1 MADSSTETKKKL
13 LESAKKEFLEKGFT
27 GASLRTIAANAG
39 VTTGAM
45 YRHFKDKNAFFCALV
60 DDAIAATKQTIMLAD
75 PKNHENLTP
84 EQMQEH
90 MDFEKKSTDDF
101 LNYMYE
107 NFDAFTLLFRKSAG
121 STHEHFQEDICDLYT
136 KNCEKTFAWMYEQKI
151 ATKQVSPMTI
161 HFMASTIINAFCDII
176 LHNMTQK
183 EAKEYI
189 SDIMEFTSY
198 GAYKLLGIM
207 VE

>member
-1 MADSSTETKKKL
+1 
-13 LESAKKEFLEKGFT
+13 
-27 GASLRTIAANAG
+27 
-39 VTTGAM
+39 
-45 YRHFKDKNAFFCALV
+45 
-60 DDAIAATKQTIMLAD
+60 
-75 PKNHENLTP
+75 
-84 EQMQEH
+84 
-90 MDFEKKSTDDF
+90 
-101 LNYMYE
+101 
-107 NFDAFTLLFRKSAG
+107 
-121 STHEHFQEDICDLYT
+121 
-136 KNCEKTFAWMYEQKI
+136 MYEQKI

-176 LHNMTQK
+176 FHNMTQK